1 MATEPQSLSS
11 FGVFELDRRSGEL
24 RKRGVRVSLS
34 AQPFQVLVALLDRA
48 GELVTREEL
57 QRRVWPTHTFI
68 DFEHG
73 LNKAVNRLRVA
84 LGDTAD
90 SPRFIETLPKRG
102 YRFIAPVQHFHGL
115 PRAAPLPPSVN
126 PPEGVVPPSPNGE
139 SERQRRRRRSWVTV
153 AALTLI
159 TLAAVGYVLTRGK
172 SAAPAQP
179 IRVVLARIDNHAG
192 DPAFDHTLTQAL
204 AINLQQSPV
213 IQVVSAHEVRRTL
226 ALMRRSAEEP
236 LSMQIAQD
244 ICRRTSGHAV
254 LGGSLSRLGSEYVLA
269 LNVLDCQTGDTL
281 GAQQLR
287 ASRKE
292 DVLGAVDGATPSLRR
307 MLGESQGS
315 IHRLDTRVHKT
326 LTTESL
332 EAFEAYTAGER
343 NVFSQGGW
351 SAVPFFRRAIEI
363 DPDFAYAHAALG
375 LVLGAFGQ
383 SAESSFH
390 TLKAY
395 QLRDRVSDWERHFIT
410 AQYHDRVTG
419 DLDKMLATCEVW
431 IQAYPHERTARN
443 RLATVYNQLGQPA
456 RALAE
461 LERARAL
468 GHDNPID
475 VDVWAATMM
484 RLNRAQEALPVIQSA
499 VEQTPDR
506 MPLRRLAYRLSFGA
520 GEKAAM
526 AAHVDWARHTPRAE
540 PLLAEQA
547 ETDAYLGR
555 VALSRLGFQRAV
567 DAAVRNDFN
576 GNAGLWTGINAVHE
590 ALFGYEGEARA
601 QAGAA
606 VGFEASWETR
616 ALAAVALAR
625 VGDLAAARQ
634 LAAALSEERP
644 RGTLVQ
650 NYWLPVIRAQSY
662 LHDGHGAQAIESLRA
677 AENFELSDTRLPLLP
692 AFIRGEAYL
701 AAREGRRAAV
711 EFQKLLK
718 HRGAV
723 RNSVLGALAHLGLGR
738 ALALTGEAE
747 SARTKYELFFQLWRD
762 ADQDI
767 PILRQARVEYQLIDG
782 GEKHQPPRAVMPSS
796 AASGK

>member
-11 FGVFELDRRSGEL
+11 FGVFEVDRRSGEL

-34 AQPFQVLVALLDRA
+34 AQPFQVLVALLDHA
-48 GELVTREEL
+48 GEVVTREEL
-57 QRRVWPTHTFI
+57 QRRVWPAHTFI

-102 YRFIAPVQHFHGL
+102 YRFIAPVQHFDGL
-115 PRAAPLPPSVN
+115 PRVPLPPSVN
-126 PPEGVVPPSPNGE
+126 PPNGE
-139 SERQRRRRRSWVTV
+139 GERPRRRRGPWITV
-153 AALTLI
+153 AALSLVA
-159 TLAAVGYVLTRGK
+159 LAAVGYVLFLGR
-172 SAAPAQP
+172 SAAPGQP
-179 IRVVLARIDNHAG
+179 IRVVLADLDNHAG

-226 ALMRRSAEEP
+226 ALMRRSPEEP

-244 ICRRTSGHAV
+244 ICRRTNGHAV

-269 LNVLDCQTGDTL
+269 LNALECQTGDTL

-292 DVLGAVDGATPSLRR
+292 DVLGAVDGATSGLRR

-315 IHRLDTRVHKT
+315 IHRFDNRVHNT

-332 EAFEAYTAGER
+332 DAFEAYTAGER

-351 SAVPFFRRAIEI
+351 SGVPFFKRAIEI
-363 DPDFAYAHAALG
+363 DPEFAYAHAALG
-375 LVLGAFGQ
+375 LVLGTFGE
-383 SAESSFH
+383 SAESGLH
-390 TLKAY
+390 TQKAY

-419 DLDKMLATCEVW
+419 DLEKMLAACEVW

-443 RLATVYNQLGQPA
+443 RLATAYNQLGQPA
-456 RALAE
+456 RALAA
-461 LERARAL
+461 LEKARAL
-468 GHDNPID
+468 GHDNPTDID
-475 VDVWAATMM
+475 VWGATMM
-484 RLNRAQEALPVIQSA
+484 RLNRAQEALPVLRRA
-499 VEQTPDR
+499 LEDTPDR
-506 MPLRRLAYRLSFGA
+506 MPLRRWAYRLSFVA
-520 GEKAAM
+520 GETEAM
-526 AAHVDWARHTPRAE
+526 AADVDWALRTPRAE

-547 ETDAYLGR
+547 ETDAYFGHVTR
-555 VALSRLGFQRAV
+555 SRLGFQRAV
-567 DAAVRNDFN
+567 DAAVRHDFN

-590 ALFGYEGEARA
+590 ALFGYDDEARA

-606 VGFEASWETR
+606 VGFEESWETR

-625 VGDLAAARQ
+625 LGDLATARQ

-650 NYWLPVIRAQSY
+650 NYWLPVIRAQSD
-662 LHDGHGAQAIESLRA
+662 LHEGHAAQAIESLRA
-677 AENFELSDTRLPLLP
+677 AEPFELSDTRLPLLP

-701 AAREGRRAAV
+701 TAREGRRAAV
-711 EFQKLLK
+711 EFQKLLH

-738 ALALTGEAE
+738 ALALMGEAA
-747 SARTKYELFFQLWRD
+747 SARTQYELFFQLWRD
-762 ADQDI
+762 ADPDI
-767 PILRQARVEYQLIDG
+767 PILRQARAEYQSIGL
-782 GEKHQPPRAVMPSS
+782 E
-796 AASGK
+796 